1 MDLPPSQTSDLMK
14 LDILAFASHPDD
26 AELSCSGTLALHID
40 LGYKV
45 GIVDLTRGEMG
56 TRGTPESRAW
66 EAERASEILG
76 LSVREN
82 LEMPDLFFDN
92 TWINQ
97 VKIIATIRKYRP
109 GIVIANAVSDRHP
122 DHGRAAQLIREAFFK
137 SGLPKV
143 VTEVENR
150 LQEAYRP
157 RALYHF
163 IQTDYIEPDFI
174 VDISGHWD
182 RKIASIRAYKT
193 QFFDPESSEPETFIS
208 KPGFLDFIEAR
219 AKVFGHRIGARYGEG
234 FTAVRTPGLRDIT
247 QLL

>member
-1 MDLPPSQTSDLMK
+1 MK
-14 LDILAFASHPDD
+14 LDLLVFASHPDD

-45 GIVDLTRGEMG
+45 GIVDLTRGEMS
-56 TRGTPESRAW
+56 TRGTPESRAL
-66 EAERASEILG
+66 EADRASEILG
-76 LSVREN
+76 LSIREN

-97 VKIIATIRKYRP
+97 VKIIAAIRKYRP
-109 GIVIANAVSDRHP
+109 DTVIANAVSDRHP

-143 VTEVENR
+143 VTEIED
-150 LQEAYRP
+150 LPQEAYRP

-182 RKIASIRAYKT
+182 RKIASIQAYKT
-193 QFFDPESSEPETFIS
+193 QFYDPGSSEPETFIS

-219 AKVFGHRIGARYGEG
+219 AKVLGHRIGARYGEG
-234 FTAVRTPGLRDIT
+234 FTTVRTPGIRDIS

>member
-1 MDLPPSQTSDLMK
+1 MK

-26 AELSCSGTLALHID
+26 AELSCSGTLALQID
-40 LGYKV
+40 LGHKV

-56 TRGTPESRAW
+56 TRGTPESRAL
-66 EAERASEILG
+66 EADRASEILG
-76 LSVREN
+76 LSIREN

-97 VKIIATIRKYRP
+97 VKIITAIRKYRP
-109 GIVIANAVSDRHP
+109 DIVIANAVSDRHP

-143 VTEVENR
+143 VTEIED
-150 LQEAYRP
+150 LPQEAYRP

-193 QFFDPESSEPETFIS
+193 QFYDPGSSEPETFIS

-219 AKVFGHRIGARYGEG
+219 AKVLGHRIGARFGEG
-234 FTAVRTPGLRDIT
+234 FTTVRTPGLRDIS